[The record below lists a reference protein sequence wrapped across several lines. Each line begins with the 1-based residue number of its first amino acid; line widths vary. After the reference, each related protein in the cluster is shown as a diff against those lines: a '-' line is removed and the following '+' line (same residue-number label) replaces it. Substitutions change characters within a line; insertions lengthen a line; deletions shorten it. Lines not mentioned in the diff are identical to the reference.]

1 MAKKK
6 SLLEHIDELRKRLF
20 YIIIVVGILTLFFF
34 TFGIKGFKLSE
45 NTIYLPYPS
54 IYENI
59 AAQFL
64 GILRNDLVPSYVQM
78 IVVSPGE
85 MIVSLI
91 YISMFLG
98 IVVGMPVIVYELMKF
113 ISPGLY
119 PKEKSLIAKIV
130 LPSVGLFMMGVVF
143 SYFFVIPFALEFL
156 YLYPYYLDFTSF
168 LTIDN
173 FISFVL
179 FFIFAF
185 GLSFQL
191 PIVQVGLTKIGVVEA
206 AFWRRNFSYAVVAM
220 IIFGAIVTPDG
231 SGITMFLVAAPMIAL
246 YVVGYLVSKQSKP
259 KSGE

>member
-1 MAKKK
+1 LAKKM
-6 SLLEHIDELRKRLF
+6 SLLEHVDELRKRLLR
-20 YIIIVVGILTLFFF
+20 IIVVVGVLTLFFF
-34 TFGIKGFKLSE
+34 TFGIKDFKLSE

-54 IYENI
+54 IYKNI

-64 GILRNDLVPSYVQM
+64 GMLRNDLVPSYVEM

-85 MIVSLI
+85 MIVSLV
-91 YISMFLG
+91 YISLFLG
-98 IVVGMPVIVYELMKF
+98 IAVGMPVIVYELMKF

-119 PKEKSLIAKIV
+119 PREKSLIAKIV
-130 LPSVGLFMMGVVF
+130 LPSVGLFLAGVVF
-143 SYFFVIPFALEFL
+143 SYFLVIPFALDFL
-156 YLYPYYLDFTSF
+156 YLYPLYLDFTSF

-191 PIVQVGLTKIGVVEA
+191 PIVQVGLTKLHVVDA

-220 IIFGAIVTPDG
+220 IIFGAVVTPDG
-231 SGITMFLVAAPMIAL
+231 SGITMFMVAAPMIVL
-246 YVVGYLVSKQSKP
+246 YVLGYLVSTRSKP
-259 KSGE
+259 KVEE

>member
-1 MAKKK
+1 M
-6 SLLEHIDELRKRLF
+6 SLLEHVDELRKRLLR
-20 YIIIVVGILTLFFF
+20 IIVVVGVLTLFFF
-34 TFGIKGFKLSE
+34 TFGIKDFKLSE

-54 IYENI
+54 IYKNI

-64 GILRNDLVPSYVQM
+64 GMLRNDLVPSYVEM

-85 MIVSLI
+85 MIVSLV
-91 YISMFLG
+91 YISLFLG
-98 IVVGMPVIVYELMKF
+98 IAVGMPVIVYELMKF

-119 PKEKSLIAKIV
+119 PREKSLIAKIV
-130 LPSVGLFMMGVVF
+130 LPSVGLFLAGVVF
-143 SYFFVIPFALEFL
+143 SYFLVIPFALDFL
-156 YLYPYYLDFTSF
+156 YLYPLYLDFTSF

-191 PIVQVGLTKIGVVEA
+191 PIVQVGLTKLHVVDA

-220 IIFGAIVTPDG
+220 IIFGAVVTPDG
-231 SGITMFLVAAPMIAL
+231 SGITMFMVAAPMIVL
-246 YVVGYLVSKQSKP
+246 YVLGYLVSTRSKP
-259 KSGE
+259 KVEE